1 MINRTSAPLPKGEI
15 NFEIPAIKKI
25 KSANGIDIHFVQKDK
40 LPIVQLIVMFSA
52 GSKFDP
58 AGKTGLSF
66 LTSLMIDE
74 GAGEYDALE
83 LNNEFDKL
91 GSVLNITSDH
101 DAFTFSL
108 TSIKENFERSFEL
121 LSKIINEPKLE
132 ENDFQREKKKII
144 DRILQLKDEP
154 SYIATA
160 AFDYKVF
167 ENTFYSLPE
176 IGYDDSVR
184 SITLEDIRSFYRE
197 ILLNSKINLI
207 AVGNITEEE
216 ITKLSEKY
224 LPANRN
230 SVVHPQIIKPTRGKT
245 RFYFIDKKDSAQS
258 EIRVGHISKPRE
270 AEDFYA
276 ARIMNTI
283 LGGQFSSRIN
293 LNLRENKGYTYGANS
308 SFNYFQNAS
317 SFEVGTAVNIQNTG
331 DAVSEILKELNSIKV
346 TISKDEINFAKSY
359 LVKQFP
365 SKFETYTQLARNI
378 VPLIIHSL
386 PLNYYEG
393 HTQELQRVSDDEI
406 FKAALNNIFTD
417 ELIILAVG
425 DKTIIKPQFEMISN
439 GNLCELDLTGKEL
452 S

>member
-15 NFEIPAIKKI
+15 YFTIPAIKKI
-25 KSANGIDIHFVQKDK
+25 ISANGIDIHFVQKDR

-74 GAGEYDALE
+74 GAGEYDALQI
-83 LNNEFDKL
+83 NNEFEKL
-91 GSVLNITSDH
+91 GSVLSISSDH

-121 LSKIINEPKLE
+121 LSKIINEPKFE
-132 ENDFQREKKKII
+132 ENDFQREKKKVL

-154 SYIATA
+154 SYIASA
-160 AFDYKVF
+160 VFDNKIF
-167 ENTFYSLPE
+167 ENTFYALPE
-176 IGYDDSVR
+176 IGYDNSVNT
-184 SITLEDIRSFYRE
+184 IALDDIRKFYKE
-197 ILLNSKINLI
+197 ILLNSEIKLI

-216 ITKLSEKY
+216 ISKLSERF
-224 LPANRN
+224 LPANQN
-230 SVVHPQIIKPTRGKT
+230 SVVHPDILNPTRGKT
-245 RFYFIDKKDSAQS
+245 RFYFVDKKDSAQS
-258 EIRVGHISKPRE
+258 EIRIGHIAKPRE

-317 SFEVGTAVNIQNTG
+317 SFEVATAVNIQNTG
-331 DAVSEILKELNSIKV
+331 DAVSEILKELNTIKV
-346 TISKDEINFAKSY
+346 TITKNEIEFAKSY
-359 LVKQFP
+359 LIKQFP
-365 SKFETYTQLARNI
+365 AKFETYTQLARNI
-378 VPLIIHSL
+378 VPLLIHSL

-393 HTQELQRVSDDEI
+393 YTQKLQQVSDDEI

-425 DKTIIKPQFEMISN
+425 DKTLIKPQLEMMSN
-439 GNLCELDLTGKEL
+439 GNLFELDLRGKEL

>member
-15 NFEIPAIKKI
+15 NFTIPAIKKI

-40 LPIVQLIVMFSA
+40 LPIVQVILMFSA

-58 AGKTGLSF
+58 ADKTGLSF
-66 LTSLMIDE
+66 LTSLLIDE

-83 LNNEFDKL
+83 LNNEFEKL
-91 GSVLNITSDH
+91 GSVLNISSDH

-121 LSKIINEPKLE
+121 LSKIINEPRFDEK
-132 ENDFQREKKKII
+132 DFYREKKKVL

-154 SYIATA
+154 SYIASA
-160 AFDYKVF
+160 VFDNKIF
-167 ENTFYSLPE
+167 ENTFYALPE
-176 IGYDDSVR
+176 IGYENSVS
-184 SITLEDIRSFYRE
+184 SISLDDIRYFYKGK
-197 ILLNSKINLI
+197 LLNSKIEFI

-224 LPANRN
+224 MPAIGN
-230 SVVHPQIIKPTRGKT
+230 SVVHPNFKQPTRSKT
-245 RFYFIDKKDSAQS
+245 KFYFVDKKDSAQS
-258 EIRVGHISKPRE
+258 EIRIGHIAKPRD

-293 LNLRENKGYTYGANS
+293 LNLREHKGFTYGAGS
-308 SFNYFQNAS
+308 SFNYYQNAS
-317 SFEVGTAVNIQNTG
+317 SFEVSTAVNIQNTG
-331 DAVSEILKELNSIKV
+331 VAISEILKELNSIKI
-346 TISKDEINFAKSY
+346 TITSNEIEFAKSY
-359 LVKQFP
+359 LIKQFP

-378 VPLIIHSL
+378 VPLIQHSL
-386 PLNYYEG
+386 PLNYYDEYARQL
-393 HTQELQRVSDDEI
+393 QEVADDDI
-406 FKAALNNIFTD
+406 FKAALNNIYTD

-425 DKTIIKPQFEMISN
+425 DKTLIKPQLKMISN
-439 GNLCELDLTGKEL
+439 GNLVELDLTGKEL
-452 S
+452 N